1 MYYPL
6 SALFISAFVI
16 AEIKTAHKINPTVM
30 QEAITEE
37 SRDIINRG
45 DAINRVSTEKNKNRS
60 YIQTSCLLSCQKGSF
75 TILRLK
81 NLIVMFCGVI
91 RESFHQNFKQQT
103 IDFSATSA

>member
-1 MYYPL
+1 M
-6 SALFISAFVI
+6 I
-16 AEIKTAHKINPTVM
+16 AEIKTVHKINPTL
-30 QEAITEE
+30 IHLG
-37 SRDIINRG
+37 INEKDR
-45 DAINRVSTEKNKNRS
+45 DAINRVSTKKNKNRS

-103 IDFSATSA
+103 IHFSGTSA